1 MFCVW
6 KPVSKTMR
14 LSVSTGEQ
22 VSRNEAHSVNIE
34 RIHLA
39 SSWRKSLGGRSIH
52 TNLCHWAI
60 HIAHRLP
67 IIPVLFFTISG
78 HAMAFDIEAHRG
90 GRALMPENTL
100 PAFANALSM
109 GVDTLEL
116 DINVTRDGAI
126 IVSHERALNPDI
138 TRDAAGNYVAPP
150 GIPFV
155 KLSLDEVKTYDVG
168 QIRPDSAYA
177 RQFPDQHALPGT
189 RIPKLT
195 EVFDLVRR
203 SGDGHVRLNIET
215 KIDPDHPDQSPEP
228 ERFVTLLLDLL
239 KAEKFSDRVMVQSFD
254 WRTLQLVQKR
264 APTIPTVYLTIQR
277 GRSPT
282 VLFDQASRWT
292 AGFNIADHGHS
303 VPRTIKAAGG
313 AIWSPFF
320 RDVDAA
326 LVAESHRLGLKVV
339 VWTVDKADD
348 MARLI
353 DLGVDGIISDNP
365 DLLRKVAAEKGL
377 PLPPGAPVKP

>member
-1 MFCVW
+1 
-6 KPVSKTMR
+6 
-14 LSVSTGEQ
+14 
-22 VSRNEAHSVNIE
+22 
-34 RIHLA
+34 
-39 SSWRKSLGGRSIH
+39 
-52 TNLCHWAI
+52 
-60 HIAHRLP
+60 
-67 IIPVLFFTISG
+67 
-78 HAMAFDIEAHRG
+78 MAFDIEAHRG
-90 GRALMPENTL
+90 GRALLPENTL

-116 DINVTRDGAI
+116 DINVTRDNAI
-126 IVSHERALNPDI
+126 VVSHERALNPDLA
-138 TRDAAGNYVAPP
+138 RDASGNYVAPP
-150 GIPFV
+150 GIPFA
-155 KLSLDEVKTYDVG
+155 KLSLDEVKMYDVG
-168 QIRPDSAYA
+168 QIRPGSAYG
-177 RQFPDQHALPGT
+177 RPFPDQHAVPGT
-189 RIPKLT
+189 RIPKLA

-203 SGDGHVRLNIET
+203 SGDTHVRLNIET

-254 WRTLQLVQKR
+254 WRTLQLVQKL
-264 APTIPTVYLTIQR
+264 APAIPTVYLTIQA

-282 VLFDQASRWT
+282 ISLDQASRWT
-292 AGFNIADHGHS
+292 AGFNPADHDRS

-326 LVAESHRLGLKVV
+326 LIAESHRLGLKVV
-339 VWTVDKADD
+339 VWTVDKTDD

-377 PLPPGAPVKP
+377 PLPPGAPVTP